1 MPAPSRT
8 PRLVLVPLDE
18 RPVCLD
24 LPRRIAAIAGFRME
38 VPPPVARPDLRRGG
52 DIGALTTWL
61 DAALHGDGDDA
72 AHAAVVSLDGLG
84 FGGLIPSRIGA
95 ESAAAVLARF
105 DVLRDS
111 AAPVYAS
118 IVVPRA
124 PDAADDF
131 EEPRYWAQCGPAL
144 HALSLELGGSPGG
157 GGGGGTADI
166 PDDVRADWLRRRL
179 RQHVLALGAVGM
191 VADGTLRRL
200 FVGVDD
206 AVPGSLSERDQM
218 AIGEW
223 IGRLGVTSRARVA
236 PGADETGAVLT
247 ARAVGEQLQTRPS
260 RIAVL
265 AADPRGLDRVAPYET
280 GPVGDT
286 ARAQLDSAGAELVED
301 HAEADGILLVHTPD
315 GTRGD
320 WAVSPP
326 ERTDTAAADATAA
339 LAASL
344 VADGRTAVAVADV
357 AQPNG
362 ADPALVRALARRGV
376 LADLDGFAAW
386 NTAGNTIGTA
396 AAHLVTALAAR
407 RAGVFDGGASARLVR
422 TRVIEDYGYMSEVR
436 RQLRARIGSPVERH
450 DRIEDVGGAAA
461 FVAAA
466 LTDALAPLASAGIGK
481 VTASDI
487 SFPWRR
493 SFEIALSDTAG
504 ENA

>member
-1 MPAPSRT
+1 M
-8 PRLVLVPLDE
+8 LVPLDE

-24 LPRRIAAIAGFRME
+24 LPRRIAAIAGFRMD
-38 VPPPVARPDLRRGG
+38 VPPPVARPDLRHGG
-52 DIGALTTWL
+52 DLGALTTWL
-61 DAALHGDGDDA
+61 EAALHDDGEDA
-72 AHAAVVSLDGLG
+72 ARAAVVSLDGLG

-111 AAPVYAS
+111 PAPVYAS

-131 EEPRYWAQCGPAL
+131 EEPLYWAEWGPAL
-144 HALSLELGGSPGG
+144 HALSLHLGG
-157 GGGGGTADI
+157 GGGGGRIAEI

-179 RQHVLALGAVGM
+179 RQHVIALGAVGM

-218 AIGEW
+218 AVVEW
-223 IGRLGVTSRARVA
+223 IARLGVTSRARVA

-247 ARAVGEQLQTRPS
+247 ARAIGEQLQTRPS

-265 AADPRGLDRVAPYET
+265 AADPRGLERVAPYET

-286 ARAQLDSAGAELVED
+286 ARAQLDSAGAELVAD
-301 HAEADGILLVHTPD
+301 PSEADGILLVHTPD
-315 GTRGD
+315 GTSGD

-326 ERTDTAAADATAA
+326 ERTDAAAADATAA

-344 VADGRTAVAVADV
+344 STDGRIAVAVADV

-362 ADPALVRALARRGV
+362 ADPALVRALARRHV
-376 LADLDGFAAW
+376 LADLDGYAAW

-422 TRVIEDYGYMSEVR
+422 TRVIEDYGYMSAVR

-466 LTDALAPLASAGIGK
+466 LTDALAPLASAGIGR

-504 ENA
+504 ESA